1 MHTFR
6 TVRSFP
12 PTMRLLL
19 VNQLGIDVGFYLL
32 IPYLSTHLSHDLHLS
47 AAATGAIL
55 GARQLSQHGLFVVGG
70 TAADRLGA
78 HRVIPF
84 GCAVRTAGFALFAF
98 GDGVPAA
105 LAASV
110 LSGLAGALFY
120 PAVRAYVAEA
130 AADRKAEAFALFNV
144 FATTGGLLGLL
155 LGSMLC
161 LIDFRVTALT
171 AAAVFAV
178 LTVAQFFA
186 LPEQHV
192 RPASETVLRDWRE
205 ALGNHAFLAF
215 ALTMSG
221 MSALESQ
228 VYLLFTESAHRA
240 SGWQSA
246 AALLPLVGAVAN
258 LLLQLRVTTLTRLRG
273 GAEAWIA
280 PGVLLIGL
288 GFLPPALTDGLGA
301 AAGALGTAVRLAPLV
316 VGVLLLQLGVMVA
329 QPPAMELVAR
339 YATER
344 MAGTYFGLFHV
355 LSGTF
360 GTACTGGVGWVM
372 DRAADNGRTWL
383 PWVCCAVLGT
393 LSAGALAF
401 LHRRRALPTD
411 PAVTHA

>member
-12 PTMRLLL
+12 PTIRLLL
-19 VNQLGIDVGFYLL
+19 VNRLGIDVGFYLL
-32 IPYLSTHLSHDLHLS
+32 IPYLSTHLSDDLHLS
-47 AAATGAIL
+47 AAATGAVL

-155 LGSMLC
+155 LGSALC
-161 LIDFRVTALT
+161 LIDFRVTALA
-171 AAAVFAV
+171 AAAVFGV
-178 LTVAQFFA
+178 LTVAQFFV
-186 LPEQHV
+186 LPEHHV
-192 RPASETVLRDWRE
+192 RPAASTVLRDWRE
-205 ALGNHAFLAF
+205 ALGHHAFLAF

-228 VYLLFTESAHRA
+228 VYLLFTESARRA
-240 SGWQSA
+240 SGWDSA
-246 AALLPLVGAVAN
+246 AALLPLVGTVAN
-258 LLLQLRVTTLTRLRG
+258 LLLQLRVTALTRQRG
-273 GAEAWIA
+273 GTETWIA

-288 GFLPPALTDGLGA
+288 GFLPPALTDSLGTT
-301 AAGALGTAVRLAPLV
+301 GTAVRLAPLV
-316 VGVLLLQLGVMVA
+316 LGALLLHLGVMVA
-329 QPPAMELVAR
+329 QPPAMELVSR
-339 YATER
+339 YATDPTTG
-344 MAGTYFGLFHV
+344 AYFGLFHV
-355 LSGTF
+355 LSGTV
-360 GTACTGGVGWVM
+360 GAACTGGVGWVM
-372 DRAADNGRTWL
+372 DRAADTGRTWL
-383 PWVCCAVLGT
+383 PWACCAALGT
-393 LSAGALAF
+393 LSAAAVAVLQ
-401 LHRRRALPTD
+401 RRHALPTD
-411 PAVTHA
+411 PAATYA

>member
-12 PTMRLLL
+12 PTIRLLL

-32 IPYLSTHLSHDLHLS
+32 IPYLSTHLSGDLHLS

-98 GDGVPAA
+98 SDGVPAT

-155 LGSMLC
+155 LGSVLC

-171 AAAVFAV
+171 AAAVFGV

-186 LPEQHV
+186 LPEHRV
-192 RPASETVLRDWRE
+192 RPATGTVLRDWRQ

-221 MSALESQ
+221 MSALEGQ
-228 VYLLFTESAHRA
+228 VYLLFTESARHT
-240 SGWQSA
+240 SGWDGA
-246 AALLPLVGAVAN
+246 AALLPLVGTVAN
-258 LLLQLRVTTLTRLRG
+258 LALQLRITALTRLRG

-288 GFLPPALTDGLGA
+288 GFLPPALTDGPDPATGP
-301 AAGALGTAVRLAPLV
+301 LGTAVRLAPLLL
-316 VGVLLLQLGVMVA
+316 GALLLALGVMVA
-329 QPPAMELVAR
+329 QPPAMELVSR
-339 YATER
+339 YATDHLT
-344 MAGTYFGLFHV
+344 GTYFGLFYV
-355 LSGTF
+355 LSGTV
-360 GTACTGGVGWVM
+360 GAACTSGVGWVM
-372 DRAADNGRTWL
+372 DRAAESGRAWL
-383 PWVCCAVLGT
+383 PWTCCAALGA
-393 LSAGALAF
+393 LSAGAVAVLQ
-401 LHRRRALPTD
+401 RRHALPTD
-411 PAVTHA
+411 PAVTYA

>member
-12 PTMRLLL
+12 PTIRLLL

-32 IPYLSTHLSHDLHLS
+32 IPYLSTHLSDDLHLS

-155 LGSMLC
+155 LGSVLC
-161 LIDFRVTALT
+161 LIDFRVTAL
-171 AAAVFAV
+171 AAAGVFAV
-178 LTVAQFFA
+178 LTVAQLFA
-186 LPEQHV
+186 LPEHRV
-192 RPASETVLRDWRE
+192 RPAASTVLRDWRT

-228 VYLLFTESAHRA
+228 VYLLFTESARRT
-240 SGWQSA
+240 SGWDGA
-246 AALLPLVGAVAN
+246 AALLPLVGTVAN
-258 LLLQLRVTTLTRLRG
+258 LLLQLRVTALTRLRG
-273 GAEAWIA
+273 GAETWIA

-288 GFLPPALTDGLGA
+288 AFLPPALADAPDTTT
-301 AAGALGTAVRLAPLV
+301 GALATAARLAPLV
-316 VGVLLLQLGVMVA
+316 LGTLLLHLGVMVA

-339 YATER
+339 CATDR
-344 MAGTYFGLFHV
+344 MTGTYFGLFYV
-355 LSGTF
+355 LSGSV
-360 GTACTGGVGWVM
+360 GAACTSGVGWVM
-372 DRAADNGRTWL
+372 DRAADSGRGWL
-383 PWVCCAVLGT
+383 PWVCCAALGAV
-393 LSAGALAF
+393 SAGAVAVLQ
-401 LHRRRALPTD
+401 RCRALPTD
-411 PAVTHA
+411 PAVTYA